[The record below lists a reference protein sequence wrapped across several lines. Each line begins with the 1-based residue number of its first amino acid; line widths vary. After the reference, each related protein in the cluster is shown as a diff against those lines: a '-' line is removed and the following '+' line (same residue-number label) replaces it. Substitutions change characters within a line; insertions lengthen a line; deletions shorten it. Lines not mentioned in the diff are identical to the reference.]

1 MKYVIAARYN
11 ERGEQITEEEKE
23 QLVLDCQT
31 ARDIVAD
38 LNSRIT
44 SAKSNLKTD
53 EYKAEDIL

>member
-11 ERGEQITEEEKE
+11 ERGEQITEEEKK

-44 SAKSNLKTD
+44 SARNTSKAAD
-53 EYKAEDIL
+53 GKAEDIL